1 MKQFIFIILVFVNS
15 YVIAQHFTSV
25 DSTVTL
31 KVKGEVLFIDSLD
44 NMQAVHFTN
53 DDWYPYYLVLLRI
66 ETIDKRLLYS
76 DNKLVFRTNNI
87 KPFKINEKVNIDLEL
102 TIFKKPD
109 PFIVSETSELKCKDL
124 DDLSK
129 QIDVIRFYWTL
140 LEKRPGLN
148 YYLKEKKY
156 YLFKYLEN
164 DQKSKN

>member
-15 YVIAQHFTSV
+15 YVFAQHLTPV

-44 NMQAVHFTN
+44 NMQAVQFNNEAFH
-53 DDWYPYYLVLLRI
+53 PYYLVLLRI
-66 ETIDKRLLYS
+66 ETIDKKLLYS

-87 KPFKINEKVNIDLEL
+87 KPFKINEKVYIDLEL
-102 TIFKKPD
+102 TLFKKVD
-109 PFIVSETSELKCKDL
+109 PFIINETNELNCKNL

-140 LEKRPGLN
+140 LEKRPGLS
-148 YYLKEKKY
+148 YYLKENQY

-164 DQKSKN
+164 D